1 MPDGNAMYK
10 SEFSSTDKNYSGKAY
25 IGITVP
31 PFKGRLGNLER
42 DFKSEEYANNNCL
55 KRFGR

>member
-31 PFKGRLGNLER
+31 PFKGRLGNHER
-42 DFKSEEYANNNCL
+42 DFNNKEYANNTKLL
-55 KRFGR
+55 KEV